1 MASRLSLCF
10 YKRKEAKRISGLAS
24 LALYF
29 KIFFLLCHKYLLD
42 TFRQI
47 GLKRLWI
54 VLKEGIQ
61 NISNILLRKMNS
73 KLRPIQLSACA

>member
-47 GLKRLWI
+47 GLKRHWI
-54 VLKEGIQ
+54 ISKERRYNVL
-61 NISNILLRKMNS
+61 NILFGEMHS
-73 KLRPIQLSACA
+73 KLLPIQLSACA